1 MELRVSNRQ
10 KKKGEHMEE
19 TKNLK
24 FKGYL
29 VEHGIKQSDIA
40 DLLELDLSNVNLKI
54 NGKQPWTLAQIK
66 EICLKY
72 NISAN
77 EYFF

>member
-1 MELRVSNRQ
+1 
-10 KKKGEHMEE
+10 MEE

-24 FKGYL
+24 FKGYMA
-29 VEHGIKQSDIA
+29 EHEIKQSDIA
-40 DLLELDLSNVNLKI
+40 ELLGLDISNVNLKI
-54 NGKQPWTLAQIK
+54 NGNQPWTLPQVK

-72 NISAN
+72 GISAN